1 VQRYRIASLD
11 RSPGR
16 VDPPTKAGPDLSD
29 AEFGLAVVK
38 PKRAAA
44 ILACSE
50 TYIYDLINLA
60 SRKG

>member
-1 VQRYRIASLD
+1 LD